1 MKRIF
6 VIVLVV
12 MMTLL
17 AVACGGGS
25 TDGGKTPSKPKQLE
39 FMSFDNFV
47 FKLNGKTYVLGEVT
61 IGQLMD
67 DGWELAYLVDQE
79 LVMDPAEYDWP
90 SPPFFLKTK
99 YQSIGLRVQNKS
111 GDETIPHKDV
121 PVTQLFWGVYLEDPH
136 DFIEVPFDISLSI
149 DDLLEKA
156 GKPTR
161 YEADNEDNFSEGR
174 FTAWY
179 EDPAS
184 NYFKHYAIEYHNG
197 TLVGIEMVESQ

>member
-1 MKRIF
+1 MKKIF
-6 VIVLVV
+6 AIFLVV
-12 MMTLL
+12 IMVLTLT
-17 AVACGGGS
+17 ACGGS
-25 TDGGKTPSKPKQLE
+25 ENNSSKVQVSSKKLE

-79 LVMDPAEYDWP
+79 LVKDPAEYDWP
-90 SPPFFLKTK
+90 SPHFFLKTK